1 MAERITD
8 KLVKGLDSPS
18 TGNRIVYD
26 DKVPGFGIRTTA
38 AEAKSFILNYRN
50 SEGRER
56 RFTIGAYPTWSVE
69 AARKRAGELKRQI
82 AGGGDPLET
91 KVATRK
97 APTIADLTKH
107 YVEEWLPRKRPSSQT
122 EDKSIIANIIKPRI
136 GNRKVAA
143 ITHADINRL
152 HREISRATPT
162 RANRIVALLSKM
174 FSLAINE
181 GWRADNPC
189 RGIERNP
196 EEKRNRY
203 LSSEELGRL
212 TMALN
217 ECQDVQ
223 AANIVR
229 LCLLTGC
236 RRGEA
241 LAASWDQFD
250 LDVGT
255 WIKPGATT
263 KQKTEHR
270 APLSAA
276 AVTLMTAILEA
287 APKGDDGEPVSRY
300 AFPGKTADVPLTNI
314 REAWDAIRK
323 AAGIPDVRL
332 HDLRHTYASI
342 LASAGLSLPV
352 IGALLGHTQP
362 ATTARYTHLF
372 DDPLRK
378 ATDIVGAVVTGQKP
392 AEVTPIRGDGAA

>member
-1 MAERITD
+1 MAQRVTD
-8 KLVKGLDSPS
+8 KLVKELTEPAA
-18 TGNRIVYD
+18 GNQITYD
-26 DKVPGFGIRTTA
+26 DKVAGFGIRITA
-38 AEAKSFILNYRN
+38 RGARAFVLNYRN
-50 SEGRER
+50 LEGRER
-56 RFTIGAYPTWSVE
+56 RYTIGAYPTWSVE
-69 AARKRAGELKRQI
+69 RARKRASEIKREIARGDDPQGEK
-82 AGGGDPLET
+82 T
-91 KVATRK
+91 ATRK
-97 APTIADLTKH
+97 APTIADLADLYITEH
-107 YVEEWLPRKRPSSQT
+107 LPKKRPTSQA
-122 EDKSIIANIIKPRI
+122 EDKAIIAKIIKPKI
-136 GNRKVAA
+136 GNRKVAV
-143 ITHADINRL
+143 ISHPDINRL
-152 HREISRATPT
+152 HREISKSTPT

-174 FSLAINE
+174 FSLAIKE

-196 EEKRNRY
+196 EEKRHRY
-203 LSSEELGRL
+203 LNPTELGQL
-212 TMALN
+212 TTALN
-217 ECQDVQ
+217 ECQDTR
-223 AANIVR
+223 AADLVR

-241 LAASWDQFD
+241 LAATWDQFD
-250 LDVGT
+250 LDVGV

-276 AVTLMTAILEA
+276 AVTLLTSILEGA
-287 APKGDDGEPVSRY
+287 VKGEDDAPLSRY
-300 AFPGKTADVPLTNI
+300 VFPGKTADVPLKDV
-314 REAWDAIRK
+314 REAWDSIRD

-392 AEVTPIRGDGAA
+392 AEVVPIKEGRGS

>member
-8 KLVKGLDSPS
+8 KLVKGLAAPS

-26 DKVPGFGIRTTA
+26 DKVPGFGVRTTA

-50 SEGRER
+50 VEGRER
-56 RFTIGAYPTWSVE
+56 RLTIGAYPTWSVE
-69 AARKRAGELKRQI
+69 AARKRAVKEKRGI
-82 AGGGDPLET
+82 AAGGDPLET
-91 KVATRK
+91 KTTTRK
-97 APTIADLTKH
+97 APTVADLTEL
-107 YVEEWLPRKRPSSQT
+107 YIEEWLPRKRPSSRV
-122 EDKSIIANIIKPRI
+122 EDKSIIAKIIKPKI

-152 HREISRATPT
+152 HREISKTTPT

-174 FSLAINE
+174 FSLAIKE

-212 TMALN
+212 TIALS
-217 ECQDVQ
+217 ECRDAR
-223 AANIVR
+223 AAGVVR

-241 LAASWDQFD
+241 MAATWDQLD
-250 LDVGT
+250 LGVGI

-270 APLSAA
+270 VPLSAA
-276 AVTLMTAILEA
+276 AVTLLASILEG
-287 APKGDDGEPVSRY
+287 APKGKDGEPVSPY
-300 AFPGKTADVPLTNI
+300 VFPGKTPDVPLTNI
-314 REAWDAIRK
+314 RDAWQSIRV

-378 ATDIVGAVVTGQKP
+378 ATDIVGAVVTGQRS
-392 AEVTPIRGDGAA
+392 AEVLPLKGGRG

>member
-8 KLVKGLDSPS
+8 KLVKGLTQPKA
-18 TGNRIVYD
+18 GNQIVYD
-26 DKVPGFGIRTTA
+26 DRVPGFGIRITA
-38 AEAKSFILNYRN
+38 RGATAFVLNYRN
-50 SEGRER
+50 LEGRER
-56 RFTIGAYPTWSVE
+56 RYTIGPYPTWSVE
-69 AARKRAGELKRQI
+69 AARRRARELKRQI
-82 AGGGDPLET
+82 AGGSDPLET
-91 KVATRK
+91 KVAARK
-97 APTIADLTKH
+97 APTIADLAGLYLTDH
-107 YVEEWLPRKRPSSQT
+107 LPRKRPSSQA
-122 EDKSIIANIIKPRI
+122 EDKAIIAKIIKPRI

-143 ITHADINRL
+143 VTHADINRL
-152 HREISRATPT
+152 HREISKATPT

-174 FSLAINE
+174 FSLAIKE

-196 EEKRNRY
+196 EEKRHRY

-217 ECQDVQ
+217 ECQDAR
-223 AANIVR
+223 AAGVVR

-241 LAASWDQFD
+241 LAATWDQFD

-255 WIKPGATT
+255 WVKPGATT

-270 APLSAA
+270 APLSDAS
-276 AVTLMTAILEA
+276 VTLLTSILEA
-287 APKGDDGEPVSRY
+287 APKGEDGEPVSRY
-300 AFPGKTADVPLTNI
+300 VFPGKTPDVPLTNI
-314 REAWDAIRK
+314 RDAWQAIRV

-378 ATDIVGAVVTGQKP
+378 ATDIVGAVVTGQKA
-392 AEVTPIRGDGAA
+392 AEVVPIKEGRGS

>member
-8 KLVKGLDSPS
+8 KLVKGLTQPEV
-18 TGNRIVYD
+18 GNQIVYD
-26 DKVPGFGIRTTA
+26 DRISGFGVRITA
-38 AEAKSFILNYRN
+38 RGAVAFVLNYRTI
-50 SEGRER
+50 EGRER
-56 RFTIGAYPTWSVE
+56 RYTIGSYPTWSVE

-82 AGGGDPLET
+82 AGGADPLGT
-91 KVATRK
+91 KVAARK
-97 APTIADLTKH
+97 APTIADLGDLYITDH
-107 YVEEWLPRKRPSSQT
+107 LPRKRPSSQA
-122 EDKSIIANIIKPRI
+122 EDKSIIAKVIKPRI

-143 ITHADINRL
+143 VTHADINRL
-152 HREISRATPT
+152 HREISKSTPT

-174 FSLAINE
+174 FSLAIKE

-212 TMALN
+212 TMTLS
-217 ECQDVQ
+217 ECRDAR
-223 AANIVR
+223 AAGIVR

-241 LAASWDQFD
+241 LAATWDQLD
-250 LDVGT
+250 LDAGT
-255 WIKPGATT
+255 WIKLGATT

-270 APLSAA
+270 VPLSAA
-276 AVTLMTAILEA
+276 AVTLLTSILEA
-287 APKGDDGEPVSRY
+287 APKGEDGEPGSRFV
-300 AFPGKTADVPLTNI
+300 FPGKSADVPLTNI
-314 REAWDAIRK
+314 RDSWQAIRV

-392 AEVTPIRGDGAA
+392 AEVVRLKGGRGS